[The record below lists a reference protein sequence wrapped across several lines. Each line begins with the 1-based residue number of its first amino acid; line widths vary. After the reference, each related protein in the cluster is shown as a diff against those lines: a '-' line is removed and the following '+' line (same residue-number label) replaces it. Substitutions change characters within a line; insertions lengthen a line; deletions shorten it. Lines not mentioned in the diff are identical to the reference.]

1 MEKKDIM
8 FFKIIAGII
17 CSILVIGSIV
27 YLTKDYKTHDQIVQ
41 EKANELRDEMDSVNK
56 AIVNGDT
63 KQFNKKK

>member
-56 AIVNGDT
+56 AIENGDT